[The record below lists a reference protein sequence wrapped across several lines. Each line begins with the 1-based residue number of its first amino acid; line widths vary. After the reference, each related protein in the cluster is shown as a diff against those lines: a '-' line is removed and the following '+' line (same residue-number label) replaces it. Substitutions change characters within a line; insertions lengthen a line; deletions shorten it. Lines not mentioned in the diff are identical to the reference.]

1 LRNHAFVANRDVT
14 TTPRR
19 AWAVFR
25 DALAAARE
33 NDVPILAQALAYS
46 LFLAIPAVALVV
58 LGAFSLLASP
68 SAIESLVNRA
78 HSIMPGEA
86 VVLLDSSL
94 QRSARSTSSGVLMT
108 FLGFAL
114 ALWTTTS
121 AATTLMK
128 GLTRAY
134 DVEDERSFLRKR
146 LVAFAIVLALVAS
159 AALVVGLLIL
169 GPALEHWLGSAL
181 GAQSVTAWTWWTAQW
196 PLLVG
201 VLSFAFAAVLYLGPD
216 VEHRNWRAALPG
228 AVVAVVVWLAASGG
242 FAFYAANF
250 GSYNKSWGTLAGVVI
265 TLVWLW
271 LTSAALLF
279 GAEVNAASRRLAEEA
294 RGLRVTRD
302 APGTPAPT
310 SSSPERASG

>member
-1 LRNHAFVANRDVT
+1 VS

-19 AWAVFR
+19 AWSVLR
-25 DALAAARE
+25 DAAAAARE
-33 NDVPILAQALAYS
+33 NDVPTLAQALAYS
-46 LFLAIPAVALVV
+46 LFLAIPAAALVV
-58 LGAFSLLASP
+58 LGVFSLLASP
-68 SAIESLVNRA
+68 SAIDSLVNRA
-78 HSIMPGEA
+78 HSIMPAEA
-86 VVLLDSSL
+86 VVLVDESL
-94 QRSARSTSSGVLMT
+94 QRSAQSSGSGVLMT
-108 FLGFAL
+108 AFGLAL
-114 ALWTTTS
+114 AFWTTTS

-134 DVEDERSFLRKR
+134 EAKDERSFLRKR
-146 LVAFAIVLALVAS
+146 VVALSIVVALVAS

-181 GAQSVTAWTWWTAQW
+181 GAPSITAWTWWTAQW

-216 VEHRNWRAALPG
+216 VENRDWRAALPG
-228 AVVAVVVWLAASGG
+228 AAVAVVAWLAASGG

-279 GAEVNAASRRLAEEA
+279 GAEVNAAARRLSKTPPP
-294 RGLRVTRD
+294 VTRG